1 MRRNLLLVTLL
12 SAGFINAQVGI
23 NTTSPRTTLDVAPKN
38 TDGTTAEG
46 VIAPRLTGN
55 QLSAADSKYTAAH
68 AGVIVYVTSVPSPV
82 TAKTANITAPGYYY
96 FDGSVWRGMGA
107 QSTTTTLSISSVID
121 PNILGYVPSNTATA
135 GSNAPATVNVNGITA
150 TRTGITNYNGHSYA
164 AYSAGGAGITW
175 YNAYNAA
182 KNMGG
187 YLATFTTDAEW
198 QQIETNLLS
207 AAAFDTQQAWIGFA
221 KFSWF
226 AGVALTPDPE
236 EKWIT
241 GEQPLHDYSAGG
253 TSAVRKSNWFNTG
266 EPNNSGGTEGFV
278 ITLQKNS
285 GGTKTYG
292 GYTSTHT
299 WNDVVANSAN
309 TTGFIVEFQQ

>member
-1 MRRNLLLVTLL
+1 MKKYLLAAVLL
-12 SAGFINAQVGI
+12 SAQFVSAQVGI
-23 NTTSPRTTLDVAPKN
+23 NTTAPRATLDVAPRN

-46 VIAPRLTGN
+46 VIAPRLSGN
-55 QLSAADSKYTAAH
+55 QLSAADSKYTSAH
-68 AGVIVYVTSVPSPV
+68 AGVIIYATSAPSPL
-82 TAKTANITAPGYYY
+82 TNKTLNITAPGYYY
-96 FDGSVWRGMGA
+96 FDGNIWHGMGA
-107 QSTTTTLSISSVID
+107 QNTTTTLSISSVID

-135 GSNAPATVNVNGITA
+135 GSDAPATLTVNGITA
-150 TRTGITNYNGHSYA
+150 MRTGVLTFNGHSYA
-164 AYSAGGAGITW
+164 AYSASAAGITW

-198 QQIETNLLS
+198 QQVETALLS
-207 AAAFDTQQAWIGFA
+207 ASAYDTQQAWIGFA

-278 ITLQKNS
+278 ITLPKNS
-285 GGTKTYG
+285 GTQTYG
-292 GYTSTHT
+292 GYTSTHA
-299 WNDVVANSAN
+299 WNDVVANTAS

>member
-1 MRRNLLLVTLL
+1 MKRHLLAAAFL
-12 SAGFINAQVGI
+12 SAPFINAQVGI
-23 NTTSPRTTLDVAPKN
+23 NTTAPRATLDVAPKN

-46 VIAPRLTGN
+46 VIAPRLSGN
-55 QLSAADSKYTAAH
+55 QLSSADSMYTSAH
-68 AGVIVYVTSVPSPV
+68 AGVIVYATSAPSPL
-82 TAKTANITAPGYYY
+82 TSKTLNITAPGYYY
-96 FDGSVWRGMGA
+96 FDGSIWHGMGA

-121 PNILGYVPSNTATA
+121 PNILGYVPSTTASA
-135 GSNAPATVNVNGITA
+135 GNSAPATLTVNGITA
-150 TRTGITNYNGHSYA
+150 TRTGILTYNGHSYA
-164 AYSAGGAGITW
+164 AYSAAAGGITW

-182 KNMGG
+182 KSMGG

-198 QQIETNLLS
+198 QQVEAGLLS

-278 ITLQKNS
+278 ITLPKNS
-285 GGTKTYG
+285 GTKTYG

-299 WNDVVANSAN
+299 WNDVVADTGS

>member
-1 MRRNLLLVTLL
+1 MRRNLLLVILL
-12 SAGFINAQVGI
+12 STGFSKAQVGI

-55 QLSAADSKYTAAH
+55 QLSAADLKYTAAH
-68 AGVIVYVTSVPSPV
+68 AGVIVYVTSVPSPL
-82 TAKTANITAPGYYY
+82 TSKTTNITAPGYYY

-135 GSNAPATVNVNGITA
+135 GSSAPSTMNVNGITA
-150 TRTGITNYNGHSYA
+150 TRTGIISYNGHSYA
-164 AYSAGGAGITW
+164 AYSAGAAGITW

-182 KNMGG
+182 KSMGG

-198 QQIETNLLS
+198 QQVETSLLS
-207 AAAFDTQQAWIGFA
+207 ATAFDSQQAWIGFA

-226 AGVALTPDPE
+226 AGAALTPDPE

-278 ITLQKNS
+278 ITLPKNS
-285 GGTKTYG
+285 GGTKTYS